1 MKTDKFD
8 MNEEQRKAA
17 IHAGGPLLLLAGPG
31 TGKTR
36 TLVGRYEHLLKTGV
50 KPSEILCCSFS
61 RKSADELIE
70 RISDIT
76 DLQSLKVSIG
86 TFHSLALR
94 ILRSLG
100 NEVGLPKDFEI
111 WSNDFERRAVIKEIK
126 EREKFIKLYA
136 NLPSEETTEAEILSF
151 IDRAR
156 EELIDPEDASVR
168 AAERN
173 HKVELA
179 NSEIFALYE
188 QYLVDNNKLDFPRMV
203 QLAVKALQNNSSNN
217 GSYTKRFKHLLVDEF
232 QDINRSQKSLIDLFV
247 SGGAKL
253 WVVGDDFQAI
263 YGFRGSNV
271 RFMRNFED
279 DYENAEVHA
288 LKVNYRAG
296 THLVQLAENLS
307 GHFIEGF
314 KKKLEPSKTDT
325 GQIFYDELNNENDEA
340 NAILEEISIRLESGI
355 QRSDIAVL
363 SRTKKRPV
371 LIASK
376 LIEKGIPVD
385 LKDGIFPFEGFYEKQ
400 LIQAASIASGVF
412 LKLNWPRV
420 PKELFG
426 FAKKLEPEDWPRKIK
441 ALTTFISSRLKEKDS
456 GPIAS
461 NLEKLRDSLMS
472 FPNAKSFF
480 NVLTASFENKVSQDK
495 VFIGT
500 IHSAKGLEWD
510 SVFLIGMEDGH
521 LPQRQSVSV
530 KIYDEERRMAYVG
543 ITRAKNFLF
552 LSSINRQGKEKVAQS
567 PFLSEMF
574 GPQQNQEVD
583 PVDIKI
589 EQNPQIGSNKKSIQT
604 KKISEEEN
612 SAFIK
617 DRWKAY
623 QERVIQKN
631 KENLAISSSPIA
643 DGQGETSSSWDP
655 LTVGTGF
662 LQDAGYTTR
671 KDGPNSRDRQDLL
684 AQIFSGQ
691 QKLPSWLTD
700 SVTAQW
706 GAPNSV
712 ERFNKIRNTIN
723 VAIGT
728 QKGRANPSMQAIKKW
743 EEDMEFMDVSLKPKI
758 AVE

>member
-31 TGKTR
+31 TGKTK
-36 TLVGRYEHLLKTGV
+36 TLVGRYKHLLETGV

-61 RKSADELIE
+61 RKSADELME
-70 RISDIT
+70 RINGLT
-76 DLQSLKVSIG
+76 NLQNSKASVG

-100 NEVGLPKDFEI
+100 SEVGLPNDFEI
-111 WSNDFERRAVIKEIK
+111 WSNDYERRAVIKEIK
-126 EREKFIKLYA
+126 EREKFLKLYEK
-136 NLPSEETTEAEILSF
+136 LPSEDTTEAEILSF

-156 EELIDPEDASVR
+156 EELLDPEDASIR

-179 NSEIFALYE
+179 NSEIFATYE
-188 QYLVDNNKLDFPRMV
+188 QYIVDNNKLDFPRMV
-203 QLAVKALQNNSSNN
+203 QLAVKALQKNSSNN
-217 GSYTKRFKHLLVDEF
+217 GSYSKRFTHLLIDEF
-232 QDINRSQKSLIDLFV
+232 QDINKSQKSLIDLFV

-253 WVVGDDFQAI
+253 WVVGDDYQAI
-263 YGFRGSNV
+263 YGFRGSDV
-271 RFMRNFED
+271 SFMRNFKD
-279 DYENAEVHA
+279 DYEDAEIHA
-288 LKVNYRAG
+288 LKINYRAG
-296 THLVQLAENLS
+296 THLVQLTENLS
-307 GHFIEGF
+307 GHFVEGF
-314 KKKLEPSKTDT
+314 KKKLEPSTTDT
-325 GQIFYDELNNENDEA
+325 GQIFYDELYNENDEA
-340 NAILEEISIRLESGI
+340 NAILEEISIRLETGI

-363 SRTKKRPV
+363 SRTNKRPIN
-371 LIASK
+371 IASK

-385 LKDGIFPFEGFYEKQ
+385 LKDGIFPFQGFYEKQ
-400 LIQAASIASGVF
+400 LIQAVSIASGVF

-420 PKELFG
+420 PKEVFG
-426 FAKKLEPEDWPRKIK
+426 FAKKLKPEDWSRKIK
-441 ALTTFISSRLKEKDS
+441 ALTTFISSRLNEKDD

-472 FPNAKSFF
+472 FPDAKSFF
-480 NVLTASFENKVSQDK
+480 SVLTASFDNKATQDK

-530 KIYDEERRMAYVG
+530 KIYEEERRMAYVG

-552 LSSINRQGKEKVAQS
+552 LSSIKRQGKEKLVQS

-574 GPQQNQEVD
+574 GPQKVQQVD
-583 PVDIKI
+583 PVDIKV
-589 EQNPQIGSNKKSIQT
+589 EQTPQITGSKQSIET

-612 SAFIK
+612 SAFIR
-617 DRWKAY
+617 DRWRAY
-623 QERVIQKN
+623 QERVVQKN
-631 KENLAISSSPIA
+631 KENLAASSSPIA
-643 DGQGETSSSWDP
+643 DGQGDGGSSWDP

-684 AQIFSGQ
+684 TQVFCGQ
-691 QKLPSWLTD
+691 QKLPGWLKD

-728 QKGRANPSMQAIKKW
+728 QKGRANPSTQAIKKW
-743 EEDMEFMDVSLKPKI
+743 EDDMEFMDASLKPKI
-758 AVE
+758 VVE